1 MNVSSTTT
9 TLQALLRQL
18 EPAATAAAAGTA
30 AKSKNVQVRQAQAAP
45 PAPAAVAPNGKTQ
58 FDPNSPRGTYLN
70 IVV

>member
-1 MNVSSTTT
+1 MNVNATTT

-18 EPAATAAAAGTA
+18 EPAA
-30 AKSKNVQVRQAQAAP
+30 
-45 PAPAAVAPNGKTQ
+45 APAAKPKSPQIQKAEAAPQQHVTPTGNPQ